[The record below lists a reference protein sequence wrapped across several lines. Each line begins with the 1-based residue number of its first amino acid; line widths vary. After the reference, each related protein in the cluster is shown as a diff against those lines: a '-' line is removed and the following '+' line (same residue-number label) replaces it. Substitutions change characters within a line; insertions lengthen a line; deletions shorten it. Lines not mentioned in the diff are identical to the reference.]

1 MDLACNYDA
10 QDSAP
15 HSPAIGLAL
24 DGKLLH
30 GKWEGGGRLAS
41 DVGLDACNG
50 HYGTVPA
57 DEALGVTSTCV
68 YHYHTSDTAPYT
80 VGCFGPVGALDTCK
94 KLYSSCG
101 SGFEE
106 ITYDPDGTLTQ
117 PAITVNYDLDCP
129 CFSQAAD
136 TGMCTMG
143 PVGPVAPGPV
153 PGPAPAETPPAA
165 KPTQFDTDP
174 STGNSTAPKSNPVRD
189 SSAGL
194 RRTAWAALSAALLL
208 VLA

>member
-1 MDLACNYDA
+1 MDLACNYNA

-30 GKWEGGGRLAS
+30 GKWEGDGRLAS

-57 DEALGVTSTCV
+57 NEALGIASTCV

-80 VGCFGPVGALDTCK
+80 VGCFGPVGALGTCK

-106 ITYDPDGTLTQ
+106 ITYDPDGTLTK
-117 PAITVNYDLDCP
+117 PAVTVNYDLDCP

-136 TGMCTMG
+136 TGMCTVG
-143 PVGPVAPGPV
+143 PVGPAPA
-153 PGPAPAETPPAA
+153 PAPAEAPPAA

-174 STGNSTAPKSNPVRD
+174 STGSGTAPKSERD

-194 RRTAWAALSAALLL
+194 RRAAWAALSAELLL
-208 VLA
+208 VVVVLA

>member
-1 MDLACNYDA
+1 MDLACNYNA

-30 GKWEGGGRLAS
+30 GKWEGDGRLAS
-41 DVGLDACNG
+41 VVGLDACNG

-57 DEALGVTSTCV
+57 NEALGIASTCV

-80 VGCFGPVGALDTCK
+80 VGCFGPVGALGTCK

-106 ITYDPDGTLTQ
+106 ITYDPDGTLTK
-117 PAITVNYDLDCP
+117 PAVTVNYDLDCP

-136 TGMCTMG
+136 TGMCTVG
-143 PVGPVAPGPV
+143 PVGPAPA
-153 PGPAPAETPPAA
+153 PAPAETPPAA

-174 STGNSTAPKSNPVRD
+174 STGGGTAPKSERD

-194 RRTAWAALSAALLL
+194 RRAAWAALSAALLL
-208 VLA
+208 LLLA

>member
-1 MDLACNYDA
+1 M
-10 QDSAP
+10 
-15 HSPAIGLAL
+15 
-24 DGKLLH
+24 
-30 GKWEGGGRLAS
+30 
-41 DVGLDACNG
+41 
-50 HYGTVPA
+50 
-57 DEALGVTSTCV
+57 
-68 YHYHTSDTAPYT
+68 
-80 VGCFGPVGALDTCK
+80 GCFGPVGALDTCK

-174 STGNSTAPKSNPVRD
+174 STGNGTAPKSNPVRD
-189 SSAGL
+189 SSASL
-194 RRTAWAALSAALLL
+194 RRAAWAALSAALLL

>member
-1 MDLACNYDA
+1 M
-10 QDSAP
+10 
-15 HSPAIGLAL
+15 
-24 DGKLLH
+24 
-30 GKWEGGGRLAS
+30 
-41 DVGLDACNG
+41 
-50 HYGTVPA
+50 
-57 DEALGVTSTCV
+57 
-68 YHYHTSDTAPYT
+68 
-80 VGCFGPVGALDTCK
+80 GCFGPVGALDTCK

-194 RRTAWAALSAALLL
+194 RRAAWAALSAALLL